1 MIIKDGRVC
10 RERFADSNSKSA
22 IASIAPIMT
31 MRPNT
36 TGERLSPS
44 SARRNSSKKLG
55 EKLGMTRGRSSMA
68 KQTKRCENCFH
79 HVIGSGDII
88 KDCEHE
94 YVSGDDTVKMLGE
107 LVADHFCHH
116 WKSEA

>member
-1 MIIKDGRVC
+1 
-10 RERFADSNSKSA
+10 
-22 IASIAPIMT
+22 
-31 MRPNT
+31 
-36 TGERLSPS
+36 
-44 SARRNSSKKLG
+44 
-55 EKLGMTRGRSSMA
+55 MA